1 MEKWRGVRHY
11 QKREGESVMDI
22 PKGYKEIDFDSVTGI
37 FVSEKEI
44 VITGFPKS
52 DDETHN
58 CDYMGCSSI
67 SHVIFRADITNIR

>member
-1 MEKWRGVRHY
+1 MEKRRGAGHN
-11 QKREGESVMDI
+11 QKREGEGLMNI

-44 VITGFPKS
+44 VITGFPEV